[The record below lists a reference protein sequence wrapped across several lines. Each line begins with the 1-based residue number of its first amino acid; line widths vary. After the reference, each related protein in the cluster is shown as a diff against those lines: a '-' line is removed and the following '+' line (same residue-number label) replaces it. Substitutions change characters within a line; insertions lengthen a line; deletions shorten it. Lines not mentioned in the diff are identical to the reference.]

1 MMPKEI
7 SFSMLWHDDHDDD
20 LSETS
25 LKSLMYFHQGK
36 HNKAGKA
43 TWVVLEGYKL
53 YSSKKLGK

>member
-1 MMPKEI
+1 
-7 SFSMLWHDDHDDD
+7 MLWHDDHDDD